1 MNSKC
6 SLSFTYSKLL
16 KDAIHTHFATLIGKW
31 TIVGGWVKHRA
42 DNRGK
47 VATLKYKSFVTSLER
62 PDKKTGWVGKKLI
75 VHLPIRVTKCVWM
88 ASLYHHFFTRLC
100 KAHRISLSFRLII
113 EIKTIYSY
121 VISWC

>member
-1 MNSKC
+1 M
-6 SLSFTYSKLL
+6 
-16 KDAIHTHFATLIGKW
+16 D
-31 TIVGGWVKHRA
+31 IVAGWVKHRA
-42 DNRGK
+42 DKRGK
-47 VATLKYKSFVTSLER
+47 VAKLKYKSFVTSLER

-121 VISWC
+121 LYLGVDEMITSLFFIRMHFIRILKAKVC